1 MEKIVTKNVL
11 ALADAYAA
19 ATGKSLSTVSK
30 QFYGSSYFFRDLRAR
45 EASISIRRLEQML
58 DQFRASWPEGVA
70 WPVMMP
76 ILIKGPPRQR

>member
-19 ATGKSLSTVSK
+19 ATGKSLSTISK
-30 QFYGSSYFFRDLRAR
+30 QFYGSAYFFRDLRAR
-45 EASISIRRLEQML
+45 KASISIRRLEQML
-58 DQFRASWPEGVA
+58 DQFRASWPEGAA

-76 ILIKGPPRQR
+76 ILIKGPRKR